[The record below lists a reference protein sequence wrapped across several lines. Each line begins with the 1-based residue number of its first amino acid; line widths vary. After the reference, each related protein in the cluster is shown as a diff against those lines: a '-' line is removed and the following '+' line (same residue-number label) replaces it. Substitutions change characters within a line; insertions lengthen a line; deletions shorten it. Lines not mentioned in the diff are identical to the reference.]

1 VRTLLRIG
9 QQLLDAD
16 MLVDQQLMA
25 EQTLNREFD
34 RNIDVAVQLD
44 EWDSMW
50 YNSIDKAA

>member
-1 VRTLLRIG
+1 MRTLLRIG

-34 RNIDVAVQLD
+34 RNIDIAVQLD